1 MSNKKG
7 NRRQRYRREI
17 RAWVENLTEAKIWT
31 WVGAPRP
38 GADHPTVELV
48 QARYR
53 AIRKPGDLTYRSLVD
68 AVERGLSVPTAFVE
82 LGLLDG

>member
-7 NRRQRYRREI
+7 NQRQRYHREI
-17 RAWVENLTEAKIWT
+17 RAWAENLTEALLWSI
-31 WVGAPRP
+31 VGAPRP
-38 GADHPTVELV
+38 GVDHPTVELV
-48 QARYR
+48 QARYS

-68 AVERGLSVPTAFVE
+68 AVERGLAVPATFAD

>member
-1 MSNKKG
+1 MSNEKG
-7 NRRQRYRREI
+7 NRRQRYHREI
-17 RAWVENLTEAKIWT
+17 RDWVENLTEAQIWT

-38 GADHPTVELV
+38 GVTHPTVELV
-48 QARYR
+48 RARYS

-68 AVERGLSVPTAFVE
+68 AVERGLAVPAAFAD

>member
-1 MSNKKG
+1 MSNTKG
-7 NRRQRYRREI
+7 NSRQRFHREI
-17 RAWVENLTEAKIWT
+17 RAWVENLTETQIWT

-38 GADHPTVELV
+38 GVDRPTVELV
-48 QARYR
+48 QARYK

-68 AVERGLSVPTAFVE
+68 AVEGGLSVPAAFAD